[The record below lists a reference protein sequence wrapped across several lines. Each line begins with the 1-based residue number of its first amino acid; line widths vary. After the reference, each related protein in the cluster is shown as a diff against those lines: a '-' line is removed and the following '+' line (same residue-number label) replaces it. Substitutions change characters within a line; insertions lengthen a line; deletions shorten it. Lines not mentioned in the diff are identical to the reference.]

1 MKSLIKYVYYPPL
14 TKHFIKTLTVPVN
27 EVNKKV
33 EKLNEKVKEK
43 VVIKNTDYCNIW
55 IRKNF

>member
-27 EVNKKV
+27 KVNKVNKKV
-33 EKLNEKVKEK
+33 EKVNKK

>member
-14 TKHFIKTLTVPVN
+14 TKHFIKTLTVQVN
-27 EVNKKV
+27 EVNKVNKKV
-33 EKLNEKVKEK
+33 EK